1 MIRRDYILRM
11 IQELGEALS
20 RINALKNAGRWQQ
33 ASETLDEQLRR
44 LTEEDAD
51 GIVKLTETELLSRL
65 IRDEPTFAIPD
76 KTLILASLLKAA
88 GDLAAE
94 QGRLTDSRS
103 YHLKGLQVL
112 LGLLAQGELSDSPR
126 FIPAVEEF
134 VLALG
139 PSELA
144 PQTQALLMQHYE
156 RIGQFAKA
164 EDVLYALL
172 ELSPEDHYLLDFGIA
187 FYERLLRHGDAQLD
201 AGNLPRPEL
210 ETALADL
217 RNKKLQLTPSKMPRS
232 STQGV

>member
-20 RINALKNAGRWQQ
+20 RINALKNAGQWQQ

-76 KTLILASLLKAA
+76 KTLMLASLLKAA
-88 GDLAAE
+88 GDLAAA
-94 QGRLTDSRS
+94 QGRLTDTRS

-112 LGLLAQGELSDSPR
+112 LGLLAEGELSDSPR

-139 PSELA
+139 PSEL
-144 PQTQALLMQHYE
+144 PLQTQALLMQHYE

-164 EDVLYALL
+164 EDLLYALL
-172 ELSPEDHYLLDFGIA
+172 ELSPEDPHLLDFGIA
-187 FYERLLRHGDAQLD
+187 FYERLLRHQDAHLH
-201 AGNLPRPEL
+201 AGNLPRAEI

-217 RNKKLQLTPSKMPRS
+217 RNKKLQLAPSKMPRS
-232 STQGV
+232 ST